1 MTHVRALT
9 IAVLASAIALGAG
22 VGVASGGEPETA
34 QQLAEVRRATAG
46 YHDVAQAEADGYRL
60 ASGCVEHMGYH
71 YLRSVASHADE
82 LDHTAPNI
90 LVYAPRGDG
99 RLRLVAVE
107 YASWEPATLFGRTL
121 DQPVSGGP
129 PFHTLHAW
137 VWQGNPDGVFAAHN
151 PNVSCG

>member
-1 MTHVRALT
+1 MKHVRALT
-9 IAVLASAIALGAG
+9 IAVLVAAFVLGAG
-22 VGVASGGEPETA
+22 AGVASGGEPETS
-34 QQLAEVRRATAG
+34 QQLAEVRRATAR
-46 YHDVAQAEADGYRL
+46 YHDVARAEEDGYRQ
-60 ASGCVEHMGYH
+60 ASGCVDHMGYH

-90 LVYAPRGDG
+90 LVYAPRADG
-99 RLRLVAVE
+99 GLRLVAVE
-107 YASWEPATLFGRTL
+107 YASWQPATLLDRTF

-137 VWQGNPDGVFAAHN
+137 VWQGNPSGVFTAHN